1 MKKMMI
7 VVAGVAATLAF
18 VASAAPKPKALVV
31 MLDGC
36 RADAL
41 ENATAPNIWML
52 AEGRWQPG
60 YRAAWTR
67 TACTIL
73 DGRLYWIAEDA
84 KNMRLDSGLPF
95 CIGQDGTGC
104 YKHQF
109 NGDIDDFALWTRAL
123 SHDDV
128 RRIFESGRQG
138 IPLAELL

>member
-7 VVAGVAATLAF
+7 VVAGVAATL
-18 VASAAPKPKALVV
+18 
-31 MLDGC
+31 
-36 RADAL
+36 
-41 ENATAPNIWML
+41 
-52 AEGRWQPG
+52 
-60 YRAAWTR
+60 
-67 TACTIL
+67 
-73 DGRLYWIAEDA
+73 
-84 KNMRLDSGLPF
+84 GLPF

>member
-1 MKKMMI
+1 MQGTLPDKLHSGIYDIDYGKWVFYAI
-7 VVAGVAATLAF
+7 VRRSDGVLMFYQGGA
-18 VASAAPKPKALVV
+18 
-31 MLDGC
+31 
-36 RADAL
+36 
-41 ENATAPNIWML
+41 
-52 AEGRWQPG
+52 
-60 YRAAWTR
+60 
-67 TACTIL
+67 